1 MWNLIG
7 AGLSL
12 IGGMKRASD
21 LKKQAA
27 DAKKIGGENAADLM
41 ELTRKNRKLS
51 KHAADHTAS
60 AILNTGFT
68 NAKAGL
74 DAAGRNYALMGVKTK
89 RTDQVLQYQVK
100 QLGGEIRARTASSGI
115 SVNEGSPLQYMISQV
130 AAADLE
136 RKYVVG
142 TERLSAMGYLA
153 DESMRS
159 LLTLKDAKQ
168 RADMTLYNEQIN
180 SEVVYNEAV
189 ARAASMRRG
198 AEMNA
203 MTLRAQGSAALYSGI
218 GDAVSFA
225 VKEWG

>member
-1 MWNLIG
+1 
-7 AGLSL
+7 
-12 IGGMKRASD
+12 
-21 LKKQAA
+21 
-27 DAKKIGGENAADLM
+27 M
-41 ELTRKNRKLS
+41 ELTRKHRKLS